1 MNFELNDDQ
10 QAYIASAKAFSDN
23 ELAPNAAHWDAES
36 VFAKE
41 ALKAAGDLGFMGMYT
56 PEAAGG
62 LGMGRLDASLI
73 VEELA
78 NVVDEQLFTT
88 AYDYATRDR
97 FGNLTVDFKPK
108 CGTQVFRKNLN
119 EVILFDELTCDCQK

>member
-10 QAYIASAKAFSDN
+10 QAYIASAKAFSDKA
-23 ELAPNAAHWDAES
+23 LAPHAAHWDAES

-41 ALKAAGDLGFMGMYT
+41 ALRAAGDLGFMGMYT

-78 NVVDEQLFTT
+78 KGCTT
-88 AYDYATRDR
+88 IAAFRTIHNMATAMI
-97 FGNLTVDFKPK
+97 GKY
-108 CGTQVFRKNLN
+108 C
-119 EVILFDELTCDCQK
+119 